1 MCLSNVRL
9 RRKRKKKRVSKL
21 KKYRVTMMKILLLKK
36 KKKSKIIMKMMIIN
50 LIKNVNRKVSCLTEY
65 ILPKI
70 LVKEQHKKF
79 LMKHSKS

>member
-36 KKKSKIIMKMMIIN
+36 KKFKIIMKMMIIN

>member
-9 RRKRKKKRVSKL
+9 RRKRKKKRVFKL

-36 KKKSKIIMKMMIIN
+36 KKFKIIMKMMIIN